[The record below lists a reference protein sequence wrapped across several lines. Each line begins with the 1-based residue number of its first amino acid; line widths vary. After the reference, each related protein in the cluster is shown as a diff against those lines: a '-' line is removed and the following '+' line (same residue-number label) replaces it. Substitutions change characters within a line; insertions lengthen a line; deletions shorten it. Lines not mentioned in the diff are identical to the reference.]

1 MRIDPQIPGAVTS
14 GTDAVSSRTG
24 AAANTSSSAP
34 TSGEPNDTVQLSAN
48 QTTLSR
54 LVSHLATVPEIR
66 QDKVASLRAEIQSG
80 QFQRSN
86 DQVAGAIVNEHLGS
100 SNE

>member
-1 MRIDPQIPGAVTS
+1 
-14 GTDAVSSRTG
+14 
-24 AAANTSSSAP
+24 
-34 TSGEPNDTVQLSAN
+34 
-48 QTTLSR
+48 
-54 LVSHLATVPEIR
+54 LASVPDIR